1 MHQIFYPSKELRGL
15 NNLNSIEKDVST
27 VTIDEPIGNNNQC
40 EEEEKIMIFQM
51 IRMIR
56 IKKQK
61 ILRNELLKQIQQTR
75 LYHLRRNDRN
85 INIKSYNYINL
96 SSNAMY

>member
-1 MHQIFYPSKELRGL
+1 MYFIEYIDNQ
-15 NNLNSIEKDVST
+15 NLNSIEKDVST
-27 VTIDEPIGNNNQC
+27 GNNNQC

-61 ILRNELLKQIQQTR
+61 ILRKIYR
-75 LYHLRRNDRN
+75 L
-85 INIKSYNYINL
+85 IYN
-96 SSNAMY
+96 